1 MKTTK
6 KLKRMVA
13 GVLASL
19 MAMSGTANV
28 WAADTEENVHLSM
41 AFWAEQSEIDRLDQL
56 LEIWKA
62 DHPNVTLDYTY
73 CAGPDIL
80 PSYKC
85 GFPLGRH
92 RMLSVCRVIFFP
104 HLHLRIYL
112 LI

>member
-19 MAMSGTANV
+19 MAMSGTANI

-41 AFWAEQSEIDRLDQL
+41 AFWAEQSEVDRLDQL

-73 CAGPDIL
+73 CFRSRL
-80 PSYKC
+80 SYQVT
-85 GFPLGRH
+85 
-92 RMLSVCRVIFFP
+92 SVVFLWEGTGCYPYVA
-104 HLHLRIYL
+104 
-112 LI
+112 

>member
-19 MAMSGTANV
+19 MAMSGTANIC
-28 WAADTEENVHLSM
+28 AADTEENVHLSM

-62 DHPNVTLDYTY
+62 DNIGLYILFRSRLSYQVT
-73 CAGPDIL
+73 
-80 PSYKC
+80 
-85 GFPLGRH
+85 
-92 RMLSVCRVIFFP
+92 SVVFLWEGTGCYPYVA
-104 HLHLRIYL
+104 
-112 LI
+112 